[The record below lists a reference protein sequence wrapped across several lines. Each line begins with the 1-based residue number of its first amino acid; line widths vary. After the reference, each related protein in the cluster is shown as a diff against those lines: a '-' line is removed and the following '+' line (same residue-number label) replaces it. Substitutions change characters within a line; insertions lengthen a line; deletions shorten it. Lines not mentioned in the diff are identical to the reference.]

1 MGILAVDLDHFKAG
15 VHSYVMR
22 PPRPVIA
29 HHLSD
34 STGRVQ
40 NGVWHVLT
48 SQLGPLLSSF

>member
-1 MGILAVDLDHFKAG
+1 MGILAVDLDHFKTG

-34 STGRVQ
+34 SPGPVQ
-40 NGVWHVLT
+40 NEVWHVLA
-48 SQLGPLLSSF
+48 SQLESLLSSF